1 MKAIELTA
9 TIDEKGQ
16 LNLDECLEITQP
28 QRVRVIVL
36 MSDVDNTSTGD
47 IIQSDNL
54 AERIKNRFKD
64 LKDVNIPVIE
74 RDEIRSIPNFE
85 S

>member
-1 MKAIELTA
+1 MKAIEATA
-9 TIDEKGQ
+9 TIDEKGR
-16 LNLDECLEITQP
+16 LNLDETLEITKP

-36 MSDVDNTSTGD
+36 MSDVTNTPTRD
-47 IIQSDNL
+47 VIKSDNL

-64 LKDVNIPVIE
+64 LQDVNISVIK

-85 S
+85 